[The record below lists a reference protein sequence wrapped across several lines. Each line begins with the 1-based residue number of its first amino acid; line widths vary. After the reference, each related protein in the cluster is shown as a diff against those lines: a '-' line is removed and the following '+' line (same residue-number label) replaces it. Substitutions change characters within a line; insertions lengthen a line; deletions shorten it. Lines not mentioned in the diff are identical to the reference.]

1 VIRRQLGSELTG
13 TVPVSL
19 FSPCS
24 ALHQLLVGYKAAPS
38 LTARHEWRAWLSSLL
53 AEFLRLHLSCLAES
67 FPAGHGLRLPRAD
80 PDHDGQRALGARPV
94 LAVPVPSSSRPRASW
109 AGEHPLVGLVGSAV
123 AAEPR
128 LLLAPILAK
137 GPEPVG
143 HLRADSHGFRVVA
156 PIAGR
161 RVLVLDDTYTSG
173 ARAQSAAASLVA
185 AGAEVMAIVPIG
197 RLIHPEHNRSTGA
210 LWAQQQRERFD
221 PGRCAGPCRLAGV
234 PAACLTRT
242 AEPPARTASE
252 CAARVLGQQQP
263 PEAPRR
269 ADQADAAKNR
279 QVRRV
284 NEEHRADH
292 ARVEA
297 A

>member
-1 VIRRQLGSELTG
+1 MIRRQLGSELTG

-67 FPAGHGLRLPRAD
+67 FPAGHGLRSPPVD
-80 PDHDGQRALGARPV
+80 PDHDGQPALRARPV
-94 LAVPVPSSSRPRASW
+94 LAVPVPSSSRQRASW
-109 AGEHPLVGLVGSAV
+109 AGEHPLVGLVGAAV

-128 LLLAPILAK
+128 LVLAPVLAK

-143 HLRADSHGFRVVA
+143 HLRADSRGFRAVA

-173 ARAQSAAASLVA
+173 ARAQSAAASLTA

-234 PAACLTRT
+234 PAARLTRD
-242 AEPPARTASE
+242 AAPPATASE
-252 CAARVLGQQQP
+252 CAAPDLGQQQP

-269 ADQADAAKNR
+269 ADQADGAKNR

-292 ARVEA
+292 TRVEA